1 MVIYG
6 GMSKMEYK
14 VRVIGEAD
22 LKLLFD
28 TLTPEQKE
36 SFMAEEIR
44 KGWDVSG
51 VLSLFSEDEIEDW
64 LKSDVGVDR
73 NGNKVV

>member
-1 MVIYG
+1 
-6 GMSKMEYK
+6 MEYK
-14 VRVIGEAD
+14 VRIIGEAD

-28 TLTPEQKE
+28 TLTQEQKD
-36 SFMAEEIR
+36 SFIAEEIR
-44 KGWDVSG
+44 NGWDVAG

>member
-1 MVIYG
+1 
-6 GMSKMEYK
+6 MEYK
-14 VRVIGEAD
+14 VRIIGEAD

-28 TLTPEQKE
+28 TLTPEQKD
-36 SFMAEEIR
+36 SFVEEEIR
-44 KGWDVSG
+44 KGWDVAG
-51 VLSLFSEDEIEDW
+51 VLNLFSEDEIEDW

>member
-1 MVIYG
+1 MD
-6 GMSKMEYK
+6 YK
-14 VRVIGEAD
+14 VILTAEVDMRVVYA
-22 LKLLFD
+22 
-28 TLTPEQKE
+28 TMTPEQKE
-36 SFMAEEIR
+36 SFIAEEIR
-44 KGWDVSG
+44 KGWDVAG

>member
-1 MVIYG
+1 MD
-6 GMSKMEYK
+6 YK
-14 VRVIGEAD
+14 VILTAEVDMRLVYA
-22 LKLLFD
+22 
-28 TLTPEQKE
+28 TMTPEQKE
-36 SFMAEEIR
+36 SFIAEEIR
-44 KGWDVSG
+44 KGWDVAG

>member
-1 MVIYG
+1 
-6 GMSKMEYK
+6 MEYK
-14 VRVIGEAD
+14 VRIIGEAD

-28 TLTPEQKE
+28 TLTPEQKDE
-36 SFMAEEIR
+36 FIAEEIR
-44 KGWDVSG
+44 NGWDVAG

>member
-1 MVIYG
+1 MD
-6 GMSKMEYK
+6 YK
-14 VRVIGEAD
+14 VILTGEVDMRVVYA
-22 LKLLFD
+22 
-28 TLTPEQKE
+28 TMTPEQKE
-36 SFMAEEIR
+36 SFIAEEIR
-44 KGWDVSG
+44 KGWDVAG

>member
-1 MVIYG
+1 
-6 GMSKMEYK
+6 MEYK
-14 VRVIGEAD
+14 VRIIGEAD
-22 LKLLFD
+22 LALLFKE
-28 TLTPEQKE
+28 LSPEQKE

-44 KGWDVSG
+44 KGWDVAG

-64 LKSDVGVDR
+64 LMSDVGVDR

>member
-1 MVIYG
+1 
-6 GMSKMEYK
+6 MEYK
-14 VRVIGEAD
+14 VRIIGEAD

-36 SFMAEEIR
+36 SFIAEEIG
-44 KGWDVSG
+44 KGWDVAG

>member
-1 MVIYG
+1 
-6 GMSKMEYK
+6 MEYK

-36 SFMAEEIR
+36 SFIAEQIR
-44 KGWDVSG
+44 KDWDVAG
-51 VLSLFSEDEIEDW
+51 ALSLFSEDEIEDW
-64 LKSDVGVDR
+64 LMSDVGVDR

>member
-1 MVIYG
+1 
-6 GMSKMEYK
+6 MEYK
-14 VRVIGEAD
+14 VRIIGEAD
-22 LKLLFD
+22 LALLFKE
-28 TLTPEQKE
+28 LSPEQKE

-44 KGWDVSG
+44 KGWDVAG

>member
-1 MVIYG
+1 
-6 GMSKMEYK
+6 MEYK

-28 TLTPEQKE
+28 TLKQEQKDW
-36 SFMAEEIR
+36 FIAEQIKKE
-44 KGWDVSG
+44 WDVAG
-51 VLSLFSEDEIEDW
+51 VLDLFSEDEIEDW
-64 LKSDVGVDR
+64 LMSDVGVDR

>member
-1 MVIYG
+1 MD
-6 GMSKMEYK
+6 YK
-14 VRVIGEAD
+14 VILTAEVDMRVVYA
-22 LKLLFD
+22 
-28 TLTPEQKE
+28 TMTPEQKE

-44 KGWDVSG
+44 KGWDVAG

>member
-1 MVIYG
+1 MTAEVD
-6 GMSKMEYK
+6 M
-14 VRVIGEAD
+14 RVVYA
-22 LKLLFD
+22 
-28 TLTPEQKE
+28 TMTPEQKE
-36 SFMAEEIR
+36 SFIAEEIR
-44 KGWDVSG
+44 KGWDVAG

>member
-1 MVIYG
+1 MD
-6 GMSKMEYK
+6 YK
-14 VRVIGEAD
+14 VILTAEVDMRVVYA
-22 LKLLFD
+22 

-36 SFMAEEIR
+36 SFIAEEIR
-44 KGWDVSG
+44 KGWDVAG
-51 VLSLFSEDEIEDW
+51 VLSLFNEEEIEDW